1 MHGNLDIVRATYE
14 GSSAE
19 NGERLRQALAPDCVW
34 IEAAGFQDRR
44 GAPLSSEQILRRGEP
59 PRARGHFTRLT
70 TKQQETVMT
79 IHDHSARKH
88 GIPRAQ
94 SAAKLAMSVALL
106 GLWAGCGGPA
116 RPAPAAAAPAPGS
129 LSLEVFT
136 SSPEG
141 FLVNATLV
149 SGERDAILID
159 GDFVLSDARHLA
171 EEIKARHKQL
181 TAVYVTH
188 FHPDHYFGFV
198 ALKQVF
204 PDAKLVALPETVS
217 QIEKTALAKVKQWQ
231 PMFKDNIPARPIV
244 PEPVPGNKLV
254 LDGQEVDLVGNQ
266 QGDTAGSSYV
276 VIPSLSAVICGDIVY
291 AGVFPWT
298 AETTPEQRKLWLT
311 TIDAIA
317 ALNPRIVVAG
327 HQAAGLGTDPASL
340 AFMKAYLKAYDEV
353 LASSKTAADAEA
365 KLKARYPDLGSDF
378 SLKLGL
384 ASAYPGS
391 GARSE

>member
-1 MHGNLDIVRATYE
+1 
-14 GSSAE
+14 
-19 NGERLRQALAPDCVW
+19 
-34 IEAAGFQDRR
+34 
-44 GAPLSSEQILRRGEP
+44 
-59 PRARGHFTRLT
+59 
-70 TKQQETVMT
+70 MT
-79 IHDHSARKH
+79 IHDHHRAVREHGNPHAPSAT
-88 GIPRAQ
+88 
-94 SAAKLAMSVALL
+94 KLAVTAAVLAHL
-106 GLWAGCGGPA
+106 ACLAGCGGPA
-116 RPAPAAAAPAPGS
+116 RPAPAATAAEARP

-159 GDFVLSDARHLA
+159 GEFVLSDARHLA
-171 EEIKARHKQL
+171 EQIKARHKHL

-198 ALKQVF
+198 ALKEAF

-217 QIEKTALAKVKQWQ
+217 EIEKTALAKVKQWQ

-244 PEPVPGNKLV
+244 PEPVSGNKLV
-254 LDGQEVDLVGNQ
+254 LDGQELDLVGNQ
-266 QGDTAGSSYV
+266 QGDTEGSSYV

-298 AETTPEQRKLWLT
+298 AEASPAQRKAWTT

-317 ALNPRIVVAG
+317 ALHPKIVVPG
-327 HQAAGLGTDPASL
+327 HQAPGLGTDPGSL

-353 LASSKTAADAEA
+353 LASSKTAGDAEA

-391 GARSE
+391 TPKPE